1 MNHEDEDS
9 VKHEEFNSKKYIE
22 YLDSDMY
29 PLETNMVPNINT
41 INKEK
46 QEELLRKLCNPR
58 NRKSYEEL
66 DPISEEKLI
75 EFQLRQ
81 LNRDLNDESKLSY
94 RSLQSISEKGSTH
107 IDEIQQNN
115 SHDLRSIII
124 NRNRKNI
131 LKCSSE
137 KIIKYTGSK

>member
-46 QEELLRKLCNPR
+46 QEELLRKLCKPR
-58 NRKSYEEL
+58 NKKSYEEFN
-66 DPISEEKLI
+66 PI
-75 EFQLRQ
+75 
-81 LNRDLNDESKLSY
+81 N
-94 RSLQSISEKGSTH
+94 
-107 IDEIQQNN
+107 
-115 SHDLRSIII
+115 
-124 NRNRKNI
+124 
-131 LKCSSE
+131 
-137 KIIKYTGSK
+137 